1 MPFEMLMEEAVSPY
15 VLISQKLIEP
25 RAAKTSGQDMVRKLQ
40 SFSVALDFLPVF
52 LTVLC
57 LLRQHVGES
66 DLRSYARAMFS
77 WSALRPCR
85 MLLPRLVPIIFDR
98 NPSFG
103 GCSLVRPYES
113 DPKTIILGPHCQC
126 ALRAQH
132 LRGRGQEAVRS
143 NRMSWTLNLPASLG
157 GRRRRTQSV
166 TLVCLC
172 CIVIADIAFEG
183 KYF

>member
-40 SFSVALDFLPVF
+40 SFSV
-52 LTVLC
+52 
-57 LLRQHVGES
+57 GES

-85 MLLPRLVPIIFDR
+85 MLLPRLMPIIFDR

-183 KYF
+183 KNF